1 VTEEERNAALDQM
14 LIRAR
19 HLGDQVDALY
29 AEATAEDVGA
39 ALNIRLR
46 CGYCGQPASLDGGV
60 HAHTRSDCLDK
71 PLNLVAVRAG
81 SVHQF
86 SGVPVGLDPVLD
98 ENARLFAELIAADRV
113 IAEAASEETRP
124 ARERQRRRAYR
135 NRHLAGIVGLIGFL
149 GLALVTLSAGHIALG
164 LGLVLLAWIAPW
176 LLATG

>member
-1 VTEEERNAALDQM
+1 MTEEERNAALDQM

-19 HLGDQVDALY
+19 HLGYQVDALY

-46 CGYCGQPASLDGGV
+46 CGYCGQPAIPGEPQV
-60 HAHTRSDCLDK
+60 HTQGDCISK
-71 PLNLVAVRAG
+71 PSNLVAVRTG
-81 SVHQF
+81 TVHRY

-135 NRHLAGIVGLIGFL
+135 NRHLAGIAGLLGFL

-164 LGLVLLAWIAPW
+164 LGLVVLAWIAPW